1 MSSWCILK
9 ILSAAFCYSLS
20 FWHVRD
26 DGRDTH
32 TQKKGEANASPRN
45 VRVFCRITSV
55 EKACTH
61 GDMVLNCFSLR
72 ESNSEVV
79 GHKNQ
84 NKDPKDPKMPHGAD
98 SNSVR
103 WILCGKMYQLIILV
117 IYKIKLETFHG
128 SIQLLTCEYLMLPC
142 AKRDSKWNIFE
153 FCWTSQLD
161 FKTGIFWHSQTK

>member
-1 MSSWCILK
+1 MSDPNQLISVCATV
-9 ILSAAFCYSLS
+9 LSIQIFYLFNVFLTDLLTAAFCYSLS

-84 NKDPKDPKMPHGAD
+84 NKDRKDPKMPHGAD

-103 WILCGKMYQLIILV
+103 
-117 IYKIKLETFHG
+117 
-128 SIQLLTCEYLMLPC
+128 
-142 AKRDSKWNIFE
+142 
-153 FCWTSQLD
+153 
-161 FKTGIFWHSQTK
+161 